1 MIYLTKIS
9 LECIP
14 CILGVRVSEVKS
26 IVGNEDEALYV
37 AREMLS
43 YYLEVL
49 RRETNVTVIATL
61 MFRWL
66 KNKLN
71 IRDPYKELKKQA
83 NLMGIK
89 VYRKLKNYFN
99 KLSRGKR
106 LEMAVRLSLLGNSL
120 DLGVVGYTPPSLS
133 ELVDMLWSIRVTGL
147 NNIHVLEDVDGKLVL
162 FLLDN
167 SGEAVLDRFLA
178 EELVSRG
185 ARVVGVVKSGSF
197 QNDVTIED
205 VDYTGLRDSFSSIVE
220 TGTDASSI
228 FFGEITDDLKGLL
241 SQADL
246 IIAKGMAN
254 YEYLSDFETH
264 GNGKQVV
271 YMLKAKCEPV
281 ARSLGV
287 KKGDYVLRL
296 ARIKLP
302 WE

>member
-1 MIYLTKIS
+1 MTKIS

-14 CILGVRVSEVKS
+14 CILGVRVNEIKS
-26 IVGNEDEALYV
+26 IMGSGDEALNV

-71 IRDPYKELKKQA
+71 IHDPYKELKKQA

-89 VYRKLKNYFN
+89 VYRELKNYFN
-99 KLSRGKR
+99 KLSPSIR

-120 DLGVVGYTPPSLS
+120 DLGVIGYTPPSLS
-133 ELVDMLWSIRVTGL
+133 ELVDMLWSIKVNGL
-147 NNIHVLEDVDGKLVL
+147 NNMHIFEDVDGKLIL

-178 EELVSRG
+178 EELAFRG
-185 ARVVGVVKSGSF
+185 ARVIGVVKSGSF

-205 VDYTGLRDSFSSIVE
+205 ADYIRLRESFSNIVE

-228 FFGEITDDLKGLL
+228 FFNEITDDLKDLL
-241 SQADL
+241 SRSDL
-246 IIAKGMAN
+246 IVAKGMAN
-254 YEYLSDFETH
+254 YEYLSDFEVH
-264 GNGKQVV
+264 DNGKQVV

-281 ARSLGV
+281 ARNLGV
-287 KKGDYVLRL
+287 KKGDYVLKA
-296 ARIKLP
+296 ARIRLP
-302 WE
+302 WK